1 MMRTCTLAALVIL
14 ATMAT
19 LAPSVV
25 AAQTPSAPPAA
36 RTAATL
42 NAGQRRPVPAG
53 SRGRATLANRLQ
65 IRAFGSVGTTWF
77 TSSSTFK
84 AVLGSATGQDFGG
97 GVNLTKGPGYL
108 EIGARRF
115 SKTGQRVFVTD
126 NGEVFPLGI
135 PATVTMT
142 PLEVAA
148 GWRFRPRFGRLIPH
162 LGAGYTRMKYEET
175 SDFAEAGENI
185 GESFNGYHV
194 IGGAE
199 VRVARWVGITSEV
212 VWTSLPDGLG
222 QGGASKAFDETN
234 LGGASL
240 RLKLVIGR

>member
-1 MMRTCTLAALVIL
+1 MRPGLLVIL
-14 ATMAT
+14 ATVAT
-19 LAPSVV
+19 LAPSIV
-25 AAQTPSAPPAA
+25 AAQAPSAPPAA
-36 RTAATL
+36 RTAATV
-42 NAGQRRPVPAG
+42 AAEQRRPVPAG
-53 SRGRATLANRLQ
+53 ARGRATLSNGLQ

-84 AVLGSATGQDFGG
+84 AVLGSGTGQDFGG
-97 GVNLTKGPGYL
+97 GMNITQGPGYL

-115 SKTGQRVFVTD
+115 TKTGERVFVTD
-126 NGEVFPLGI
+126 RGEVFPLGI

-148 GWRFRPRFGRLIPH
+148 GWRFRPRFGRVIPH

-175 SDFAEAGENI
+175 SDFAGSGEDVA
-185 GESFNGYHV
+185 ESFNGYHV

-199 VRVARWVGITSEV
+199 VRVARWVGITGEV
-212 VWTSLPDGLG
+212 VWTSVPDGLG
-222 QGGASKAFDETN
+222 QGGASKAFDENN
-234 LGGASL
+234 LGGTSI